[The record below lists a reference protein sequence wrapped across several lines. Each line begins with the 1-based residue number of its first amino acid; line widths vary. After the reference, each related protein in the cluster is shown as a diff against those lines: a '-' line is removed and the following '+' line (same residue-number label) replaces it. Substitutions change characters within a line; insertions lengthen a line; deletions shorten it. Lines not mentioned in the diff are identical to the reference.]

1 MRVST
6 EIVRRT
12 RDTAKSH
19 TLYAFTAWFGANIV
33 QTSLCFFP
41 LEVGNL
47 KTSLYICTA
56 VQWVLWASFLIAVTR
71 MRNKFEVDFST
82 EVIRQK

>member
-1 MRVST
+1 MKVST

-19 TLYAFTAWFGANIV
+19 TLYAFTAWAGANVI
-33 QTSLCFFP
+33 QTSLCFIP
-41 LEVGNL
+41 IEIGTVER
-47 KTSLYICTA
+47 SLYICTG
-56 VQWVLWASFLIAVTR
+56 VQWVLWISFLTAVTR
-71 MRNKFEVDFST
+71 MRRKFEVDFST